1 MDIESVVYGLL
12 LLGFILFVIGS
23 FLVKILFQP
32 EKPKGRTVAWSKDRR
47 GVDVKTVVEPNG
59 TKHIYTF
66 PAGRRQTLHSHKVI
80 KDGRTVFHRNEAGRV
95 VTNER
100 NKPRPK

>member
-1 MDIESVVYGLL
+1 MDIETIVYGLL
-12 LLGFILFVIGS
+12 LLGFILFIISS

-32 EKPKGRTVAWSKDRR
+32 EKPKSRTITWSKDKR
-47 GVDVKTVVEPNG
+47 GVDVKTVNEPDG
-59 TKHIYTF
+59 TTHIYTF

-80 KDGRTVFHRNEAGRV
+80 KGGRTVFHRDEAGRV

-100 NKPRPK
+100 NKSRPK